1 MSKRA
6 VVRHEGQEDEI
17 QDAASDEEM
26 VKRRRVAAMIRERM
40 AMPVTEEGQQLWQEL
55 KDEIDRARQSCS

>member
-1 MSKRA
+1 MSRRA
-6 VVRHEGQEDEI
+6 LVRHEGQEDEI
-17 QDAASDEEM
+17 DPSSDEEM

-55 KDEIDRARQSCS
+55 KDELDRARQSRS